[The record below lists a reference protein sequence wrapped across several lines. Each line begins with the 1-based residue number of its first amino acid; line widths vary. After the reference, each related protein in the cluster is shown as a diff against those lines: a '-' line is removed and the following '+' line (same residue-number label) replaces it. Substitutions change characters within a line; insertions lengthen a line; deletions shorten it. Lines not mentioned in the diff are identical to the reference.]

1 MQVFKSILAKEINGK
16 KVSVYPRTSDDMVYL
31 SDNITTL
38 NNKLNEFE
46 SRISQIENPIITNKP
61 TLKIQIFGDS
71 ISDPSVD
78 RDIWVN
84 HIQEFIPNYDFDI
97 KNCANA
103 GSGAGHSA
111 TNDHASGAMGKAGY
125 PNTNVYDL
133 VRAYERVDGI
143 ETSNKLL
150 RTDNDFIII
159 FIGTNNYASYGRYA
173 LGTFGD
179 TMSNIKN
186 PIDGIS
192 QTFYGAIRSNIEY
205 IQQSCPTSKL
215 LFCTIAPRYR
225 TSGSNYIDS
234 INDDGIIQNTIT
246 SGDTIT
252 HLTIQDFNEAIT
264 KNCDAYGVPYIDLYK
279 NLCWNRFNINEY
291 TIDGLYPNTLGSQ
304 QIAKLITN
312 KIKEYL

>member
-71 ISDPSVD
+71 ISDPSLD

-103 GSGAGHSA
+103 GSGIGWGSHS
-111 TNDHASGAMGKAGY
+111 SGNMYNKGY
-125 PNTNVYDL
+125 TLNNVYNL
-133 VRAYERVDGI
+133 VTANEI
-143 ETSNKLL
+143 NSKLL

-159 FIGTNNYASYGRYA
+159 FIGTNNYGNQNVVNFGA
-173 LGTFGD
+173 FGD
-179 TMSNIKN
+179 LMQTK
-186 PIDGIS
+186 DD
-192 QTFYGAIRSNIEY
+192 QTFYGAMRAIIKY
-205 IQQSCPTSKL
+205 IFNNEEAGGKCTTSKL
-215 LFCTIAPRYR
+215 IFCTIPYRYR
-225 TSGSNYIDS
+225 TTNCTYQDYLDYNTGVLKNY
-234 INDDGIIQNTIT
+234 
-246 SGDTIT
+246 SGDKT
-252 HLTIQDFNEAIT
+252 LQDYNKAIIECC
-264 KNCDAYGVPYIDLYK
+264 NAYGATYVDLYK
-279 NLCWNRFNINEY
+279 NLCWNSFNVSEY
-291 TIDGLYPNTLGSQ
+291 TIDGLHPNALGSQ